1 MNVNTAGDVHTYKW
15 LICVNAAGRPHH
27 HTQMEKHFE
36 MCASVVCG
44 HVHVSGQK
52 DGHMTTLSCSLTH
65 HISSHFATMA
75 TQTQLTCW
83 CMWPLVTV
91 LTVVSCYQVGLL
103 PSQCYS
109 INTTCTCCLYTWLS
123 VHLAVCTPTYTPVST
138 PSFMR
143 TWLCAH
149 LPLHPSYSCLYTCL
163 YNELWRHLW
172 VDFWLPWRWRWLLL
186 FVLLLSSCQC
196 TYQRAGCASRLCWLF
211 PNFTRFYLW
220 LSVFDR
226 LTLYWQQI
234 KCQQK
239 LHFMLS
245 FIGCKW

>member
-1 MNVNTAGDVHTYKW
+1 MTNLCECCRPASSSHLDGKTLWDVRERCMWSRARLRTEGRSHDDTVVQPDSPHLITLRNHGNSNTTHLLVHVTTSHCPNGCIV
-15 LICVNAAGRPHH
+15 LSGGTVTITMLQHEH
-27 HTQMEKHFE
+27 
-36 MCASVVCG
+36 
-44 HVHVSGQK
+44 HVHV
-52 DGHMTTLSCSLTH
+52 
-65 HISSHFATMA
+65 
-75 TQTQLTCW
+75 
-83 CMWPLVTV
+83 
-91 LTVVSCYQVGLL
+91 
-103 PSQCYS
+103 
-109 INTTCTCCLYTWLS
+109 LS

-138 PSFMR
+138 PSFLR